1 MRSMAR
7 RSSRTPTRAAAL
19 ALIAARFF
27 GAQPEVAV
35 AVTGTNGK
43 TSVASFVRQLWEQ
56 MGFRAASLG
65 TVGVVGPSGT
75 QTLAHTTPDPI
86 ELHRILADLASL
98 ASPILRSKLRAMGSS
113 SAAST
118 ACGLRPGPSPTSPAT
133 ISTITSSFE
142 DYFNVKLRLF
152 AELLPQGAGAVIDV
166 DSNAGEQVAALAKSR
181 GLSVFSVGRA
191 GEILAAHLCRAGR
204 LRPAP
209 RGRA

>member
-1 MRSMAR
+1 MTLGELMGPEAPLPAPWLQVPIVGLTADSRAVKPGYLFAALPG
-7 RSSRTPTRAAAL
+7 SRTDGARYIADALARGAAAILMPQGATHALNGTPVVEDADPRRRL

-86 ELHRILADLASL
+86 ELHRILA
-98 ASPILRSKLRAMGSS
+98 
-113 SAAST
+113 
-118 ACGLRPGPSPTSPAT
+118 
-133 ISTITSSFE
+133 
-142 DYFNVKLRLF
+142 N
-152 AELLPQGAGAVIDV
+152 
-166 DSNAGEQVAALAKSR
+166 LAKLWRHPSC
-181 GLSVFSVGRA
+181 A
-191 GEILAAHLCRAGR
+191 
-204 LRPAP
+204 
-209 RGRA
+209 